1 MSGPPIA
8 VAPVPPMNLHIACI
22 GRRFFGK
29 LMPAKRIEAD
39 TVSDK
44 HKFPMPRVR
53 QFAPGLAPV

>member
-1 MSGPPIA
+1 
-8 VAPVPPMNLHIACI
+8 MNLHIACI

-29 LMPAKRIEAD
+29 LMPTKRIEAD
-39 TVSDK
+39 IVSDK